1 MEKIFYLLGQDE
13 SFSNFE
19 MEKFAYAAYHKL
31 NCLQLYNNDD
41 RVLFFESDKHSL
53 HDILNNEQISLKDA
67 YNFCLILTDFLDKLH
82 ELGLSKD
89 KILFDTKAILNANLS
104 FANND
109 WNFLYL
115 PINYTNKKNYPS
127 EIDLLYKVFLS
138 CRELRNFADQKLSD
152 VEHMQVMNL
161 MEAIQRG
168 PRDIIN
174 FFKANQDLLLNG
186 LGKTNQLS
194 KEIRTEKNQTTD
206 NRAKKRE
213 YMVKTTPTILPREIL
228 DNKLL
233 KHFQI
238 SKNTYLVLLGLSFQ
252 LIYLVIFLL
261 KSFKILNSLGRD
273 ILFSSSFFKTNI
285 IIVLIFLLINTYA
298 WLRYVKN
305 KNTSNSHKKF
315 LMQKPR
321 KKTSN
326 KSILVSEHPIE
337 SRLFQ
342 EARSFII
349 DKFPFI
355 LSNERSISDKFYF
368 YDIKKSVSLLFM
380 ENDSNFIL
388 ENQSNHEIFINGVKL
403 KKGEKSPFL
412 LPSIISVN
420 DKDIHLYENVS

>member
-19 MEKFAYAAYHKL
+19 MEKFSYAAYHKL
-31 NCLQLYNNDD
+31 NCLQIYNNDD
-41 RVLFFESDKHSL
+41 RVLFFQSDKYSL
-53 HDILNNEQISLKDA
+53 HDILNNEQISLNDA
-67 YNFCLILTDFLDKLH
+67 YNFCLFLTDFLAKLH
-82 ELGLSKD
+82 DLGLSKD
-89 KILFDTKAILNANLS
+89 KILFDTKAILNSNIS

-115 PINYTNKKNYPS
+115 PINCTYKKNYPS

-152 VEHMQVMNL
+152 FEHMQIMNL

-168 PRDIIN
+168 PSDIIN
-174 FFKANQDLLLNG
+174 FFKSNQDLLLNG
-186 LGKTNQLS
+186 IGKTKQLS
-194 KEIRTEKNQTTD
+194 KEIKPKKNLTTENQ
-206 NRAKKRE
+206 AKKRE
-213 YMVKTTPTILPREIL
+213 YRVKTTTTILPREIL
-228 DNKLL
+228 ENKLF

-238 SKNTYLVLLGLSFQ
+238 SKNTYLVVSGLCFQ
-252 LIYLVIFLL
+252 VIYLVIFLL
-261 KSFKILNSLGRD
+261 KSFKILNSLGKD

-285 IIVLIFLLINTYA
+285 IIVIIFLLINTYA

-305 KNTSNSHKKF
+305 KNTSTSHKKF
-315 LMQKPR
+315 LMPKPR

-349 DKFPFI
+349 EKFPFI

-380 ENDSNFIL
+380 KNDSNFIL

-403 KKGEKSPFL
+403 KKEKNLLFSSPQ
-412 LPSIISVN
+412 
-420 DKDIHLYENVS
+420 